1 MQEYSYDLGSYSRKI
16 TTGSAAAQRWF
27 DRGLVWCYGFNHE
40 EAGVCFRRAAETDP
54 SCAMAQW
61 GLAYA
66 AGPNYN
72 KTWDAFDED
81 EAAAAVAA
89 AHQAASRAAELAS
102 GCTPAEAAL
111 IGAIAKRYPESAM
124 RDGWEEWDQAYADA
138 MRGVHGDNPDDP
150 DIEALF
156 AESLMIL
163 SPWELW
169 DLETGEVADGAQTLE
184 AQSVIENALDR
195 IENQGEARHPGLLH
209 LYIHLAEMSPHPE
222 KALPACD
229 QLRNLVPDAGHL
241 QHMPTHIDVMCG
253 DYSRVVSSNHDAIV
267 ADRRYLKREGALKFY
282 TLYRCHNYHFK
293 AYGAMFLGRRKDALE
308 AAEELTATLPEEVLQ
323 VESPPMADWVEAFVP
338 VTQHVQ
344 IRFGMWEDIVA
355 AELPKNSGLFCVT
368 AATMRYARAVAYAS
382 MDRVGEAEAEALAFE
397 QAYASVPDTR
407 FLFNNSCLDIL
418 AVARKM
424 MLGEIAYRKGA
435 FDSAFQ
441 LLREAVE
448 MDDSLPYD
456 EPWGWMQPVRHA
468 LGALLLEQGRT
479 EEALAVYR
487 ADLGLDGQLPRQC
500 QHPEN
505 VWSMS
510 GYLECLEKLGQTDLI
525 PATRQRFRIA
535 AARADV
541 PVRSSCFCRL
551 SAA

>member
-1 MQEYSYDLGSYSRKI
+1 MQEYGYDLGSYSRKI
-16 TTGSAAAQRWF
+16 TTASAAAQLWF

-40 EAGVCFRRAAETDP
+40 EAEVCFRRAAEADP
-54 SCAMAQW
+54 GCAMAQW

-81 EAAAAVAA
+81 EAAAAVAR
-89 AHQAASRAAELAS
+89 AHRAATRAVDLAN
-102 GCTPAEAAL
+102 GCTAAEAAL

-124 RDGWEEWDQAYADA
+124 GDGWDEWDRAYADS
-138 MRGVHGDNPDDP
+138 MRGVHRDNPDDP

-163 SPWELW
+163 SPWALW
-169 DLETGEVADGAQTLE
+169 DIETGEVGDGADTLE
-184 AQSVIENALDR
+184 AQSVLENALSR
-195 IENQGEARHPGLLH
+195 IENQGEAQHPGLLH
-209 LYIHLAEMSPHPE
+209 FYIHVAEMSPQPE

-229 QLRNLVPDAGHL
+229 RLRDLVPDAGHL

-267 ADRRYLKREGALKFY
+267 ADRRYLEREGALKFY
-282 TLYRCHNYHFK
+282 TLYRSHNYHFK
-293 AYGAMFLGRRKDALE
+293 AYGAMFLGLRKDALE
-308 AAEELTATLPEEVLQ
+308 AAEELTATLPEEVLK

-338 VTQHVQ
+338 VKQHVQ
-344 IRFGMWEDIVA
+344 IRFGMWQDIVA
-355 AELPKNSGLFCVT
+355 AELPENSGLFCVT
-368 AATMRYARAVAYAS
+368 AATMRYARAVAHAS
-382 MDRVGEAEAEALAFE
+382 MGTVDKAEEEAQAFE
-397 QAYASVPDTR
+397 QAYASIPDTR
-407 FLFNNSCLDIL
+407 YLFNNSCQDIL

-424 MLGEIAYRKGA
+424 MLGEIAYRKGEIDA
-435 FDSAFQ
+435 ALQ

-448 MDDSLPYD
+448 LDDSLPYD

-479 EEALAVYR
+479 GEALAVYR
-487 ADLGLDGQLPRQC
+487 ADLGLDGQLRRQC

-505 VWSMS
+505 VWSLS
-510 GYLECLEKLGQTDLI
+510 GYLECLEKLGQTELI
-525 PATRQRFRIA
+525 PPMWQRFQIA